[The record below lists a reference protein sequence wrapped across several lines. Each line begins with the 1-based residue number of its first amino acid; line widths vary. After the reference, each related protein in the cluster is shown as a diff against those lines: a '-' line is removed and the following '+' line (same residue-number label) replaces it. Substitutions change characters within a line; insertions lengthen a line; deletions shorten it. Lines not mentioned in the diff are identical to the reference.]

1 MGIVRKALTI
11 LLAVTA
17 FLPVMAQQQ
26 TEQSDSLVRL
36 LKSQYVQMV
45 DVEGGRYR
53 KVVGPARFLHND
65 TYLLCDTAY
74 WNVETNIID
83 AWGNVSIL
91 QEETVLTSDKLI
103 YLVDSDLAQFRG
115 SMVELTDKDHNTLR
129 TRHLDYNTKD
139 SVAVFM
145 NGGSMRDKDG
155 QIIESRN
162 GTYDSKISTFTFEND
177 VNMFTDSIFVK
188 TRGLVYE
195 SDLNLAT
202 FGKGTN
208 AWKEDNMLSAESG
221 WYDRERE
228 IFLFTD
234 NVHVMSTDQEGWC
247 DSLYFYRMSTGV
259 EMLGN
264 AQVTDTTR
272 NVFALAGRID
282 YVDSVSRVT
291 LTRKPAVITQ
301 TETEDGGVDTVY
313 LGADKLVYF
322 TMKKC
327 DIDPSIIKDAE
338 ERLEALNT
346 DPVGT
351 FRRKAAEEAA
361 KAAEEAA
368 RQDPNYRPQTAPK
381 ASAAPYLGPGRPVA
395 DTLGRTMPAAG
406 LDSLRTAVRDS
417 LAQKKAAVDTS
428 GVMRPMTGRGQ
439 DNDLPDSLRQTGK
452 AVADT
457 VAAMQDSVAADAMN
471 SPMMPMIPGM
481 SQAQDSLMT
490 ADSSAV
496 ADSAAM
502 LPPDTTKIGFLE
514 ALGKVKIYRKDMQVV
529 CDSLVYSDLDSLA
542 RLFKDPIVYQE
553 IVRQYKADSISI
565 VVNDGALEKASLMS
579 NAFITIQEDTTH
591 YNQIKGTEM
600 MAYFDEKGGLRRFD
614 VLGGASALFFL
625 EENGALATV
634 NKTDSKMMSA
644 TFKDGEI
651 QRIYYF
657 EEAKN
662 DGYPVVHIGEEDRVL
677 KGYSWEPERR
687 PADRYAVTPL
697 KLRPSQR
704 ESYSA
709 IPRAKFVQTDIYFPG
724 YIADIYRQIEVR
736 DTLRIVRNRERAQA
750 EERAK
755 AQARLDSLALADSLA
770 NVSMLDKV
778 DSLAVADSLGKVPLA
793 DDLAVSDSLKVADS
807 LSVAAPLTPEQIR
820 EAEKAAAKEAKE
832 KQKAEAKAA
841 REAKKKAKQEALE
854 ARWAEADRRDSEKA
868 AEKAA
873 KKLDKER
880 AKKRK
885 ALADEQRQKDRDA
898 AMLEKYRQKFE
909 KRKAREDAKAALKRA
924 VAEAKAAGNEAMVE
938 KISEIRPEDI
948 SLPELRSD
956 VSEGTLQ
963 QFRKF
968 EEVKPENQSL

>member
-1 MGIVRKALTI
+1 MGIVRKTLTI
-11 LLAVTA
+11 LLAVA
-17 FLPVMAQQQ
+17 ASLPLKAQQQ

-103 YLVDSDLAQFRG
+103 YLVDEDLAQFRG
-115 SMVELTDKDHNTLR
+115 SLVELTDKDHNTLR

-162 GTYDSKISTFTFEND
+162 GTYDSKISTFTFDND

-188 TRGLVYE
+188 TRNLVYE

-202 FGKGTN
+202 FGRGTN
-208 AWKEDNMLSAESG
+208 AWKEDNMLSSESG

-228 IFLFTD
+228 LFLFTD
-234 NVHVMSTDQEGWC
+234 NVHVMSVDQEGWC
-247 DSLYFYRMSTGV
+247 DSLYFDRMSTGV

-264 AQVTDTTR
+264 AQITDTTR
-272 NVFALAGRID
+272 NVYALAGRLE

-322 TMKKC
+322 TMKMC
-327 DIDPSIIKDAE
+327 DINPSVIKDAE
-338 ERLEALNT
+338 KRLEALNT

-351 FRRKAAEEAA
+351 FRKKAAEEAA

-368 RQDPNYRPQTAPK
+368 KQDPNYRPKTPPK
-381 ASAAPYLGPGRPVA
+381 ASAAP
-395 DTLGRTMPAAG
+395 G
-406 LDSLRTAVRDS
+406 LDSLRTALIDS
-417 LAQKKAAVDTS
+417 LAQKKVQIDSSAVAFK
-428 GVMRPMTGRGQ
+428 
-439 DNDLPDSLRQTGK
+439 PDSI
-452 AVADT
+452 
-457 VAAMQDSVAADAMN
+457 AAMEDSLKTPMH
-471 SPMMPMIPGM
+471 PMMPMAPMVPGGINM
-481 SQAQDSLMT
+481 PDSLMT
-490 ADSSAV
+490 ADSTAAVDSSALV
-496 ADSAAM
+496 
-502 LPPDTTKIGFLE
+502 PPDTTKIGFLE
-514 ALGKVKIYRKDMQVV
+514 ALGNVKIYRKDMQVV
-529 CDSLVYSDLDSLA
+529 CDSLTYPDLDSLA
-542 RLFKDPIVYQE
+542 RLFKEPIVYQE

-634 NKTDSKMMSA
+634 NRTDSKMMSA
-644 TFKDGEI
+644 TFKNGEI

-662 DGYPVVHIGEEDRVL
+662 DGYPVVQLGPDDRQL
-677 KGYSWEPERR
+677 KGYSWDPERR

-709 IPRAKFVQTDIYFPG
+709 RPRAKFVQTDIYFPG
-724 YIADIYRQIEVR
+724 YISDIYRQMEVR
-736 DTLRIVRNRERAQA
+736 DSLRIVRNREKALADQQA
-750 EERAK
+750 EVR
-755 AQARLDSLALADSLA
+755 ARLDSLALADSLA
-770 NVSMLDKV
+770 NTPVKDQL
-778 DSLAVADSLGKVPLA
+778 DSLAAVPSADTLSMSRPIADS
-793 DDLAVSDSLKVADS
+793 LAVSDSLKVTDS
-807 LSVAAPLTPEQIR
+807 LEVAAVPTLEEIR
-820 EAEKAAAKEAKE
+820 AAEKAAAKAAKE
-832 KQKAEAKAA
+832 KQKAELKAA
-841 REAKKKAKQEALE
+841 KEAKRKAKMEALE
-854 ARWAEADRRDSEKA
+854 AKWAEADKRDAEKA

-873 KKLDKER
+873 KKLEKER
-880 AKKRK
+880 EKKRK
-885 ALADEQRQKDRDA
+885 ALADEQRQKDREA
-898 AMLEKYRQKFE
+898 EMVEKYRKQFE
-909 KRKAREDAKAALKRA
+909 KQKAREDGKATARKAAADAKVAAKKPVAQELPPLNAEDADNALKAFKQLEEA
-924 VAEAKAAGNEAMVE
+924 VIKE
-938 KISEIRPEDI
+938 RD
-948 SLPELRSD
+948 
-956 VSEGTLQ
+956 TLTNG
-963 QFRKF
+963 
-968 EEVKPENQSL
+968 E